1 MRQLHP
7 QPATSVSIAVCVG
20 DWVVIFRRHRRY
32 RYTDDTLCC
41 TEYRV
46 VDYSVRAMLK
56 LNKHRVCLG
65 WHRTCVFLAS
75 LPSIDAPA
83 ARVSVPFAWP
93 PLLVAC
99 PSCDAPCAMRPAC
112 RPDCGLRC
120 RARRSARRTATSLD
134 WAGGAVR
141 ERAGEPACGQAAS
154 IGQKATRNS
163 AEQIE
168 KEQRT
173 TAARA

>member
-20 DWVVIFRRHRRY
+20 DWGVIFRRHRRY

-46 VDYSVRAMLK
+46 VSDYSVRAMLK

-75 LPSIDAPA
+75 PALDAPA

-99 PSCDAPCAMRPAC
+99 PSCDAPCALHA
-112 RPDCGLRC
+112 GQT
-120 RARRSARRTATSLD
+120 AGSVTGRSARRTATSLD

>member
-20 DWVVIFRRHRRY
+20 DWGVIFRRHRRY

-46 VDYSVRAMLK
+46 VSDYSVRAMLK

-75 LPSIDAPA
+75 PALDAPA

-99 PSCDAPCAMRPAC
+99 PSCDAPCALHVGQTATA
-112 RPDCGLRC
+112 GSV
-120 RARRSARRTATSLD
+120 ARRRARRTATSLER
-134 WAGGAVR
+134 AGGAVR
-141 ERAGEPACGQAAS
+141 EHGVRPGSKQRPESNAQLGRADRERERAAA
-154 IGQKATRNS
+154 ID
-163 AEQIE
+163 
-168 KEQRT
+168 
-173 TAARA
+173 RA

>member
-20 DWVVIFRRHRRY
+20 DWGVIFRRHRRY

-46 VDYSVRAMLK
+46 VSDYSVRAMLK

-65 WHRTCVFLAS
+65 WHRTCIFLAS
-75 LPSIDAPA
+75 LPSMRPLLASPFCLA
-83 ARVSVPFAWP
+83 AV
-93 PLLVAC
+93 LLVAC

-112 RPDCGLRC
+112 RPDCDCGLRYQAKGAAHGHFPRAGGGSC
-120 RARRSARRTATSLD
+120 ARARRAARQ
-134 WAGGAVR
+134 
-141 ERAGEPACGQAAS
+141 QAAARK
-154 IGQKATRNS
+154 QRATRPS
-163 AEQIE
+163 
-168 KEQRT
+168 R
-173 TAARA
+173 